1 LRDLITFII
10 IEVLVIII
18 LLTDSIFILV
28 HHIWRIE
35 FLFMSIL
42 LELLI
47 IVLLVLIMPTG

>member
-18 LLTDSIFILV
+18 ILTDSIFILV

-35 FLFMSIL
+35 FLFMSII